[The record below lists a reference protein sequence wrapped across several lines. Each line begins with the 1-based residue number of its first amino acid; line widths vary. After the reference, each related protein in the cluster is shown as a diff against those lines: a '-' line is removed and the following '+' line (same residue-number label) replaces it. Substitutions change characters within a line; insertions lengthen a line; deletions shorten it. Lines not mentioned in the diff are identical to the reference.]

1 MDNIILDNKEYSE
14 SSSEESEDLHYEL
27 YSDNI
32 GMIHDTNIS
41 NDRRLMD
48 MTLERDYN
56 DIRNKYFT
64 PEIQKTRLLID
75 TNSIKNESVNTSEY
89 TIYFKNINDN
99 DNDKSGYDHYQNVIG
114 LKLTRA
120 MIYNT
125 SYVVNDKNN
134 KLKIKLENIEPPFN
148 VELTPGAYTLY
159 TFREHVEEILN
170 TQTLPGIWEFIL
182 DEVSYKYKIKN
193 TVHRY
198 KLLWEESGSE
208 AHRLFGASKLNDLY
222 LKDIN
227 IEYTFN
233 NLPQHN
239 NTYIDVVI
247 DEIPYIACKKNSKKL
262 NIIDRVPMINEKS
275 ALIHYEPRVDNYN
288 IYFHPINIS
297 QLTIKLYDEAGDIY
311 PNNNINNSFEFEITE
326 LKHINQ

>member
-1 MDNIILDNKEYSE
+1 MDNIILDNNDYSE
-14 SSSEESEDLHYEL
+14 SSSDESEDIHYEM

-32 GMIHDTNIS
+32 GTIHNTNIS
-41 NDRRLMD
+41 NERRLLD
-48 MTLERDYN
+48 MTLEKDYN
-56 DIRNKYFT
+56 DTRNKYFT

-75 TNSIKNESVNTSEY
+75 TNSIKNENVNTSEY
-89 TIYFKNINDN
+89 TIYFKNVNDN
-99 DNDKSGYDHYQNVIG
+99 DNDKSGYDNYQNVIG

-120 MIYNT
+120 IIYHT

-134 KLKIKLENIEPPFN
+134 KFKIELEGIAPPYNI
-148 VELTPGAYTLY
+148 ELTPGAYTLY
-159 TFREHVEEILN
+159 TFREHVEERLN
-170 TQTLPGIWEFIL
+170 TQTHSGVWEFIL
-182 DEVSYKYKIKN
+182 DEVSYKYKIRN
-193 TVHRY
+193 TGFNF
-198 KLLWEESGSE
+198 KLLWEDSISE
-208 AHRLFGASKLNDLY
+208 AHRLFGARKVNDLVFR
-222 LKDIN
+222 N
-227 IEYTFN
+227 TNVEYTFN

-297 QLTIKLYDEAGDIY
+297 QLTIKLYDEMGNIY